1 MLMVN
6 YFTQTPLGWLCLA
19 GDENHLHEITFD
31 PEADP
36 QPGNQ
41 LLKACADQ
49 IQAYFLGK
57 LKKFDIPISL
67 RLTPF
72 QEMVLSKVLVIPYG
86 ETRSYGQ
93 LADSIGNPKSVR
105 AIGNANGKN
114 PLPII
119 IPCHRVIGS
128 EGQLTGY
135 SGGLWRK
142 KWLLQHES
150 SSHQFNLFSTF
161 SP

>member
-1 MLMVN
+1 MET
-6 YFTQTPLGWLCLA
+6 YFIHTPIGWLRLK
-19 GDENHLHEITFD
+19 GDENNLYEISFD
-31 PEADP
+31 PPVDP
-36 QPGNQ
+36 EPGNL

-49 IQAYFLGK
+49 IQAYFHGK
-57 LKKFDIPISL
+57 LKKFDIPVSL
-67 RLTPF
+67 SLTPF
-72 QEMVLSKVLVIPYG
+72 QEMVLSHVLAIPFG

-93 LADSIGNPKSVR
+93 IADSMENPKSVR

-114 PLPII
+114 PLPIV
-119 IPCHRVIGS
+119 IPCHRVVGS

-150 SSHQFNLFSTF
+150 SCLQLDLFPSF
-161 SP
+161 LS

>member
-1 MLMVN
+1 MLMEN
-6 YFTQTPLGWLCLA
+6 YFIHTPLGWLCLT
-19 GDENHLHEITFD
+19 GDENHLHAINFD
-31 PEADP
+31 AEVDP

-41 LLKACADQ
+41 LLKTCADQ

-67 RLTPF
+67 SLTPF
-72 QEMVLSKVLVIPYG
+72 QEIVLSKVLVIPYG

-93 LADSIGNPKSVR
+93 LADSIGNPRSVR

-119 IPCHRVIGS
+119 IPCHRVVGA

-150 SSHQFNLFSTF
+150 SCLQLNLFSAF